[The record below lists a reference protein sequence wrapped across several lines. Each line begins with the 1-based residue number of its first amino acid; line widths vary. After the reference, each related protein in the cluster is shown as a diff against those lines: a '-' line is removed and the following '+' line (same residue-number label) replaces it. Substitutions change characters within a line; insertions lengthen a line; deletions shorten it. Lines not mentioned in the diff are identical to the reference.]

1 MNNKWMTD
9 IKRKADSYERRAPD
23 GMLDDIKQEMAR
35 RGLTMTPPPSVAQ
48 THRLTWQRW
57 AVAASLAAVIGGTAV
72 YLTWQQPDS
81 ERLLSQQQQ
90 PQSHRTQQ
98 QRQASTTAEHH
109 TTLSAGDS
117 VSSLIAQIK
126 NKGTLPSAP
135 MERAENKEKDV
146 LCQQSFSEEK
156 KETNTE
162 GGVAKRKTAEPNHY
176 YNSYKDDW
184 DSNDQLLTYNNERPR
199 RTMHLSAYY
208 QGVGDFQNSS
218 NGNGQTMT
226 MSNPLVASMPILYAY
241 PTLLSKAFQ
250 ETPIHSEKHHH
261 LPVRAGVSVSIPVNE
276 RWGVT
281 TGLTYSTM
289 SSDFEDLYANH
300 SESSTQRLHYLGI
313 PVSVR
318 YNVWQQ
324 SKVKIYASAGGEIE
338 KLVYGKKKTHYD
350 DMASTKTTST
360 TVSEHRPVLSTNVNA
375 GISYSILPNLSVFA
389 EPGLAY
395 YFKNGSGVKSAYTD
409 KQLLFNVN
417 VGVRFGK

>member
-9 IKRKADSYERRAPD
+9 IKRKADSYERKAPD

-35 RGLTMTPPPSVAQ
+35 RGLTMMPQQPVAQ

-57 AVAASLAAVIGGTAV
+57 AVAASLAAVVGGTAV

-109 TTLSAGDS
+109 TTLSAGDT

-208 QGVGDFQNSS
+208 QGVGDFQNSG

-226 MSNPLVASMPILYAY
+226 MSDPLVASMPILYAY

-289 SSDFEDLYANH
+289 SSDFEDLYASH

-375 GISYSILPNLSVFA
+375 GISYSILPDLSVFA

>member
-9 IKRKADSYERRAPD
+9 IKRKADSYERKAPD
-23 GMLDDIKQEMAR
+23 DMLDNIRQEMAR
-35 RGLTMTPPPSVAQ
+35 RGLTMTPPQPVAQ
-48 THRLTWQRW
+48 TRRLTWQRW

-72 YLTWQQPDS
+72 YLAWQQPDS

-90 PQSHRTQQ
+90 PQSHRTQR

-126 NKGTLPSAP
+126 NKGTLPSVP
-135 MERAENKEKDV
+135 MERAENKEKEI
-146 LCQQSFSEEK
+146 LSQQSLSEEK

-162 GGVAKRKTAEPNHY
+162 GEVAKRKTAGPNHY

-184 DSNDQLLTYNNERPR
+184 DYNDQLLAYNNERPR

-208 QGVGDFQNSS
+208 QGVGDFQNSG
-218 NGNGQTMT
+218 NGNGQAMT
-226 MSNPLVASMPILYAY
+226 MSDPLVASMPILYAY

-261 LPVRAGVSVSIPVNE
+261 LPVRAGVSVSIPLNG

-300 SESSTQRLHYLGI
+300 SENSTQRLHYLGI

-324 SKVKIYASAGGEIE
+324 SKVKVYASAGGEIE
-338 KLVYGKKKTHYD
+338 KLVYGKKKTHYA

-375 GISYSILPNLSVFA
+375 GISYSILPSLSVFA
-389 EPGLAY
+389 EPGLSY